1 MSARTITSMTRT
13 RFDELRQDVADGS
26 LARRLSEMVG
36 VDESE
41 LTRAQRVELNQARA
55 IVNIYQEDV
64 DLLSWLVREPWREM
78 RLVEKNGKVQ
88 VVLKRARG

>member
-1 MSARTITSMTRT
+1 MSIRTITSMTRT

-26 LARRLSEMVG
+26 LGQRLSEMRG

-41 LTRAQRVELNQARA
+41 LTKAQRVELNQARA
-55 IVNIYQEDV
+55 IVSLYREDV
-64 DLLSWLVREPWREM
+64 DMLSWLVREPWREM

-88 VVLKRARG
+88 VVVKRARD